1 MITINT
7 NVAALNAQR
16 NLSQTQSRL
25 EGNYGRLSTC
35 YRINRSA
42 DDAAGLA
49 ISERFKSQIRSLA
62 QAERN
67 ASDGISL
74 TQTAE
79 GAMNEMTGVLT
90 RLRELAV
97 QSANGTLGSTERQY
111 LDDERL
117 ALTNEITRIAN
128 STRFNGQSLLTG
140 AFASGVAL
148 QVGLGG
154 TLGAT
159 GFDTVS
165 VVIASTTAADLGIS
179 GLSFS
184 TAANSTTALT
194 TLDSAI
200 DVLST
205 QRAALGAVQNRLQV
219 SIANLGSARENISA
233 ANSRIRDVDVAMETS
248 EMTRNNILSQSGV
261 SVLAQANQMP
271 QLALKLLQG

>member
-7 NVAALNAQR
+7 NVAAINAQR
-16 NLSQTQSRL
+16 NLSQTQARL
-25 EGNYGRLSTC
+25 EGNYGRLSTG

-79 GAMNEMTGVLT
+79 GAMNEMTGVLI

-140 AFASGVAL
+140 GFASGVSL

-154 TLGAT
+154 TLGAS
-159 GFDTVS
+159 GFDTVD
-165 VVIASTTAADLGIS
+165 VTIASTTATDLGVS
-179 GLSFS
+179 GLSFTTQS
-184 TAANSTTALT
+184 AAQASLAD
-194 TLDSAI
+194 LDDAI
-200 DVLST
+200 NALST
-205 QRAALGAVQNRLQV
+205 RRAALGAVQNRLQV
-219 SIANLGSARENISA
+219 AIANLGSARENISA

-248 EMTRNNILSQSGV
+248 EMTRNNILAQSGV

>member
-7 NVAALNAQR
+7 NVAAINAQR

-25 EGNYGRLSTC
+25 EGNYGRLSTG

-79 GAMNEMTGVLT
+79 GAMNEMTGVLI

-140 AFASGVAL
+140 GFASGVSL

-154 TLGAT
+154 TLGAS
-159 GFDTVS
+159 GFDTVD
-165 VVIASTTAADLGIS
+165 VTIASTTASDLGVS
-179 GLSFS
+179 GLSFTTQS
-184 TAANSTTALT
+184 AAQASLADLDNAINS
-194 TLDSAI
+194 
-200 DVLST
+200 LST
-205 QRAALGAVQNRLQV
+205 RRAALGAVQNRLQV
-219 SIANLGSARENISA
+219 AIANLGSARENISA

-248 EMTRNNILSQSGV
+248 EMTRNNILAQSGV